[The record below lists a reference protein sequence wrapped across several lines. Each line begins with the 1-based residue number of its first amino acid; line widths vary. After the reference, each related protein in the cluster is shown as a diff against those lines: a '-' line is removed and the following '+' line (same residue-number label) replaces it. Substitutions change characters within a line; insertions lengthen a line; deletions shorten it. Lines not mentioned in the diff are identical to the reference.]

1 MIHSRVVEL
10 LRNPSLIQINDLKII
25 DAEIQTKPYVQSI
38 RALYLLGIHQFDQE
52 KYQET
57 LSKTAAYTTD
67 KKILYQLI
75 NGKIEKNIPEA
86 EEVII
91 EKNRIEEEEIL
102 PKQIIGNQEETS
114 LEQTI
119 QNHFEESADLSN
131 NKIEKPN
138 PVVVEGKLNRILF
151 EGEENFLNEK
161 PEKIDLELTR
171 ESGQIV
177 IEKHSESE
185 IAFQKE
191 EVAGENSINAEEN
204 HPESKITQPKI
215 PTENTVKTSDI
226 KEKLRN
232 NEDKTAEKSEV
243 KKDESEII
251 QSQKLELNETDKEN
265 SDKTHEK
272 SAEVNF
278 HSESA
283 FLPDV
288 KLTANKTPEKMQE
301 KKTSSYDKQQE
312 EMRRLIEEV
321 EQKMRAKRAQ
331 KNSEEKALIEEK
343 SGNTETSFAENK
355 DLEVKSS
362 EQNKEITTRQ
372 DKVIAKKQEKV
383 SEEKEV
389 VETQNPNWKPMN
401 FQGNKP
407 DSLLD
412 EEEQMAVEEK
422 NPEEK
427 PILEAHTEEI
437 QKEEPKNEQTP
448 VMDVSFFSDDVSEI
462 KNAEKKF
469 EKKVENEESNVPKFL
484 NTWQSWL
491 KINRTEKVD
500 ETAMIQNDEFES
512 LDEKPS
518 KNEET
523 EEGEK
528 EETKSKT
535 IDKFIE
541 NEPKISKLKEENDFL
556 VKDKGDDI
564 SHLMT
569 ETLANIYVEQ
579 RLYAKA
585 INAYKILIQK
595 HPDKKDYF
603 KDKIKEVRD
612 LKG

>member
-119 QNHFEESADLSN
+119 QNHLEESTDLSN

-151 EGEENFLNEK
+151 EGEENFLNERT
-161 PEKIDLELTR
+161 EKIDLELTR

-215 PTENTVKTSDI
+215 PTENTVKTSDT
-226 KEKLRN
+226 KEELRN

-251 QSQKLELNETDKEN
+251 QSQKLELNETGNEN
-265 SDKTHEK
+265 SDKTDEK

-321 EQKMRAKRAQ
+321 EEKMRAKRAQ
-331 KNSEEKALIEEK
+331 KNSEEKALTEEK

-362 EQNKEITTRQ
+362 EQNKEITTKQ
-372 DKVIAKKQEKV
+372 DKLIAKKQEKV

-401 FQGNKP
+401 FQGNNP

-422 NPEEK
+422 TPEEK
-427 PILEAHTEEI
+427 TILEAHTEEI

-448 VMDVSFFSDDVSEI
+448 VMNVSFFSDDVSEI
-462 KNAEKKF
+462 KNEEKKF

-585 INAYKILIQK
+585 INAFKILIQK

-603 KDKIKEVRD
+603 KDKIKEVSD